1 MGGGPGGV
9 SYGLKA
15 IYKEHVHIFFGEPVQ
30 SPCMLLGM
38 MTGLHDQISV
48 FDIGLTNRTEADGL
62 AVGRASKFVGKMM
75 EPILS
80 GCYTVEDDFLFNSL
94 KELVRSESIFME
106 PSAHAGVFGPIQLL
120 KEGQEY
126 LEKYDLL
133 SKMENATHIL
143 WSTGGNLVPQE
154 QREVYLKRE

>member
-1 MGGGPGGV
+1 
-9 SYGLKA
+9 
-15 IYKEHVHIFFGEPVQ
+15 
-30 SPCMLLGM
+30 
-38 MTGLHDQISV
+38 
-48 FDIGLTNRTEADGL
+48 
-62 AVGRASKFVGKMM
+62 M